1 MRILCVTLALACVI
15 LLIWVWSQ
23 RRALHRAAQQLREV
37 ERTDSAARLRLAAP
51 NRAAEELLDAVNVLL
66 ELRQAD
72 RASFRERE
80 RSLRRQIANVSH
92 DLRTPLT
99 SILGYLQLL
108 EDEALPAAERREYLT
123 VVASRAKALQSLIT
137 SFYDLS
143 RLESGEYPLRR
154 EKVDLY
160 TSLSGLLAAF
170 YNDFTDAGFD
180 VTVDLA
186 QGLPS
191 VTADPSGVLRV
202 FTNLLRNA
210 LDRDRWRCV
219 CFGRG
224 MRWSACSATVPAA
237 LRRRISPMCST
248 ASSPRTKCAPAAT
261 PAWDWPSSRRWLT
274 RWAAV
279 WRPDWTGRSFSC
291 ASDGSCE
298 PAPPVGSVRQ
308 WRKEKRS
315 RLPYLCIWSTFRRN
329 R

>member
-1 MRILCVTLALACVI
+1 MIAAVI
-15 LLIWVWSQ
+15 LA
-23 RRALHRAAQQLREV
+23 ALCAVLGLRLYALEKDIRSCARQLRED
-37 ERTDSAARLRLAAP
+37 EGARVRMAAP
-51 NRAAEELLDAVNVLL
+51 NRAAEDLLSAVNRLL
-66 ELRQAD
+66 ELREAD
-72 RASFRERE
+72 EAEH
-80 RSLRRQIANVSH
+80 RRQEHAIRQQISNISH

-108 EDEALPAAERREYLT
+108 EGDSLTVEERREYLGI
-123 VVASRAKALQSLIT
+123 VRGRAKALQSLIT

-210 LDRDRWRCV
+210 LDHGQGQMEVRLFREGDAVVSLFRNGSGGITQEDIPHVFDR
-219 CFGRG
+219 FFTADK
-224 MRWSACSATVPAA
+224 MR
-237 LRRRISPMCST
+237 
-248 ASSPRTKCAPAAT
+248 
-261 PAWDWPSSRRWLT
+261 
-274 RWAAV
+274 
-279 WRPDWTGRSFSC
+279 TGRNTGLGLAIVKALADQMGC
-291 ASDGSCE
+291 GLEAGLDG
-298 PAPPVGSVRQ
+298 AFFFVRIR
-308 WRKEKRS
+308 WK
-315 RLPYLCIWSTFRRN
+315 L
-329 R
+329 